1 MYVYLIGNYK
11 FFYLVLLLLGIYIYI
26 CVGEYRLYKIC
37 ICMLIEKI
45 CYVNVVDFRN
55 LIYIEKV

>member
-11 FFYLVLLLLGIYIYI
+11 FFYLVLLYGIYIY
-26 CVGEYRLYKIC
+26 VGEYRLYKIC

-45 CYVNVVDFRN
+45 CYVNVMQI
-55 LIYIEKV
+55 LGI